1 MFQLWRF
8 HNSVCTNVVLTR
20 RGGGGGGGE
29 GAEGAGWN
37 NMCLYIILITWVS
50 SSSLDPWCCTMLCA
64 VGVIRPWYM
73 FFKAVWRLFLME
85 FCGLFVALGLLDVAC
100 FALYCQ
106 VFVSSFLKFAT
117 VFLAILWKG
126 GLNLCVNAGCGFE
139 EHYFDDWINLPEN
152 PRHELQSLVCYCSWK
167 SVALLLLTD
176 PIGSLGT
183 VEMGTGQTTGVS
195 RYIKGV
201 TLGEGTYGVVFKAI
215 DRVVQYCLLKAS
227 NLAMVT

>member
-1 MFQLWRF
+1 
-8 HNSVCTNVVLTR
+8 
-20 RGGGGGGGE
+20 
-29 GAEGAGWN
+29 
-37 NMCLYIILITWVS
+37 
-50 SSSLDPWCCTMLCA
+50 
-64 VGVIRPWYM
+64 
-73 FFKAVWRLFLME
+73 
-85 FCGLFVALGLLDVAC
+85 
-100 FALYCQ
+100 
-106 VFVSSFLKFAT
+106 
-117 VFLAILWKG
+117 
-126 GLNLCVNAGCGFE
+126 LNLCVNAGCGFE

-215 DRVVQYCLLKAS
+215 DRVVQYCLLKTS
-227 NLAMVT
+227 NLSMVT